1 MKKMCRKIDYVTVKG
16 SNVPISLYTFDIT
29 NCNKAVSLPK
39 LEPVLF
45 IYYRKKVMIED
56 LVYVKE

>member
-1 MKKMCRKIDYVTVKG
+1 MKKLCRKIDYVTVKG

-45 IYYRKKVMIED
+45 Y
-56 LVYVKE
+56 